1 VAATAER
8 LEVDSILLS
17 INDNLDRWRRLDAVE
32 LFLPE
37 LNLLLYIWW
46 DQFLNF
52 RLVSTADADL
62 FCKAL
67 CLGPSSTCAG
77 VVEVLTS
84 HCRHVLHLTLL
95 HGYLALSCCH
105 VGMRLEE
112 LDNLTRRDSS
122 LDRVLQV

>member
-1 VAATAER
+1 MAATAER

-17 INDNLDRWRRLDAVE
+17 INDNLDRRRRLDAVE

-62 FCKAL
+62 RC
-67 CLGPSSTCAG
+67 
-77 VVEVLTS
+77 
-84 HCRHVLHLTLL
+84 
-95 HGYLALSCCH
+95 
-105 VGMRLEE
+105 
-112 LDNLTRRDSS
+112 
-122 LDRVLQV
+122 